1 MHPTRLCLAVLCAM
15 LPLSQGHAAAMDR
28 SGQSVAALFQ
38 KGNYAEIGYSWLSPE
53 VAGTDTS
60 GNAVPEMAKDYEF
73 ITGAIKVDAAPGTA
87 LAFLY
92 DQPYGAD
99 GEYTGNNNFVSAT
112 GNPFGTTGATL
123 AEVKSHSYSLLV
135 NQALNSNLSVHAGL
149 SYQTVEGDVQLRGP
163 AYSVFNGYNLGMDS
177 AGGLGWVLGGAF
189 EKPDIALRAALT
201 YRSEITTHHD
211 TVETNNFAQ
220 NANVAAIGAGVAG
233 GTAAIPA
240 TLTALNTQL
249 VTAQAANNTAA
260 ITQLTGKINQ
270 LGRLYALSQ
279 ISPQHGSSTNV
290 TTPQSIN
297 LDFQTGV
304 MPGTLA
310 FANVRWVDWSGFTI
324 SPQLYSGVAQTPI
337 VGYSKDQWSAQVG
350 LGHKFND
357 LLSASVAALWDSGA
371 GNPVTTLGPTEGYT
385 GVGVGVKITP
395 TPALDVSLGARYLW
409 LGDAEAQLPNGTI
422 VGSFKDN
429 TAVAAGIKLGYH
441 F

>member
-1 MHPTRLCLAVLCAM
+1 MNLSRLALALMAFAV
-15 LPLSQGHAAAMDR
+15 PLSQAHAAAMDR

-73 ITGAIKVDAAPGTA
+73 MTGAIKVDAAPGTA

-123 AEVKSHSYSLLV
+123 PEVKSHSYSLLV
-135 NQALNSNLSVHAGL
+135 NQAVNPMLSVHAGL
-149 SYQTVEGDVQLRGP
+149 SYQTMEGDVKLRGP

-177 AGGLGWVLGGAF
+177 AGGMGWVLGAAF
-189 EKPDIALRAALT
+189 EKPEIALRAALT
-201 YRSEITTHHD
+201 YRSEIRSDHD
-211 TVETNNFAQ
+211 THESYQVATNAAVLGAGALQKF
-220 NANVAAIGAGVAG
+220 NANSPVQATTLQQAIAILQAAPASAANAQLIG
-233 GTAAIPA
+233 TFNS
-240 TLTALNTQL
+240 LLALN
-249 VTAQAANNTAA
+249 NP
-260 ITQLTGKINQ
+260 
-270 LGRLYALSQ
+270 ALN
-279 ISPQHGSSTNV
+279 GARNSSTTIV
-290 TTPQSIN
+290 TPQSVN
-297 LDFQTGV
+297 LEFQTGI
-304 MPGTLA
+304 MAGTLA
-310 FANVRWVDWSGFTI
+310 FANVRWVEWSNFVL
-324 SPQLYSGVAQTPI
+324 SPLVYSNTARTPI
-337 VGYSKDQWSAQVG
+337 ASYDKDQWSAQVG
-350 LGHKFND
+350 VGRKFND
-357 LLSASVAALWDSGA
+357 MVSASISALWDSGA

-385 GVGVGVKITP
+385 GVGLGVKITP

-409 LGDAEAQLPNGTI
+409 LGDAEGQLPNRTV

-429 TAVAAGIKLGYH
+429 TAVAAGVKLGYR

>member
-73 ITGAIKVDAAPGTA
+73 MTGAIKVDAAPGTA

-149 SYQTVEGDVQLRGP
+149 SYQTVEGDVKLRGP

-211 TVETNNFAQ
+211 TVENSQVSTNAPVMIAGAIQQF
-220 NANVAAIGAGVAG
+220 NAATGAGLT
-233 GTAAIPA
+233 TAAQLIA
-240 TLTALNTQL
+240 ALDGAGQTARANQIRTLQAL
-249 VTAQAANNTAA
+249 AAAGLNGT
-260 ITQLTGKINQ
+260 
-270 LGRLYALSQ
+270 R
-279 ISPQHGSSTNV
+279 GSRTNV
-290 TTPQSIN
+290 TTPQSVN

-409 LGDAEAQLPNGTI
+409 LGDAEAQLPNGTV

>member
-1 MHPTRLCLAVLCAM
+1 MKLTHLTLAMLTAA
-15 LPLSQGHAAAMDR
+15 LPLSQAQAAAMDR

-112 GNPFGTTGATL
+112 GNTFGTTGATL

-149 SYQTVEGDVQLRGP
+149 SYQTVEGDVKLRGP

-211 TVETNNFAQ
+211 TVENSQVSTNAPVMIAGAIQQF
-220 NANVAAIGAGVAG
+220 NAATGAGLT
-233 GTAAIPA
+233 TAAQLIA
-240 TLTALNTQL
+240 ALDGAGQTARANQIRTLQAL
-249 VTAQAANNTAA
+249 AAAGLNGT
-260 ITQLTGKINQ
+260 
-270 LGRLYALSQ
+270 R
-279 ISPQHGSSTNV
+279 GSRTNV
-290 TTPQSIN
+290 TTPQSVN

-310 FANVRWVDWSGFTI
+310 FANVRWVDWSGFAI

>member
-73 ITGAIKVDAAPGTA
+73 MTGAIKVDAAPGTA

-149 SYQTVEGDVQLRGP
+149 SYQTVEGDVKLRGP

-211 TVETNNFAQ
+211 TVESNQVSTNAPVMIAGAIQQF
-220 NANVAAIGAGVAG
+220 NAATGAGLT
-233 GTAAIPA
+233 TAAQLIA
-240 TLTALNTQL
+240 ALDGAGQTARANQIRTLQAL
-249 VTAQAANNTAA
+249 AAAGLNGT
-260 ITQLTGKINQ
+260 
-270 LGRLYALSQ
+270 R
-279 ISPQHGSSTNV
+279 GSRTNV
-290 TTPQSIN
+290 TTPQSVN

-324 SPQLYSGVAQTPI
+324 SPQLYSGVGQTPI

-409 LGDAEAQLPNGTI
+409 LGDAEAQLPNGTV

>member
-73 ITGAIKVDAAPGTA
+73 MTGAIKVDAAPGTA

-149 SYQTVEGDVQLRGP
+149 SYQTMEGDVKLRGP

-211 TVETNNFAQ
+211 TVENSQVSTNAPVMIAGAIQQF
-220 NANVAAIGAGVAG
+220 NAATGAGLT
-233 GTAAIPA
+233 TAAQLIA
-240 TLTALNTQL
+240 ALDGAGQTARANQIRTLQAL
-249 VTAQAANNTAA
+249 AAAGLNGT
-260 ITQLTGKINQ
+260 
-270 LGRLYALSQ
+270 R
-279 ISPQHGSSTNV
+279 GSRTNV
-290 TTPQSIN
+290 TTPQSVN

-324 SPQLYSGVAQTPI
+324 SPQLYSGVGQTPI

-409 LGDAEAQLPNGTI
+409 LGDAEAQLPNGTV

>member
-1 MHPTRLCLAVLCAM
+1 
-15 LPLSQGHAAAMDR
+15 
-28 SGQSVAALFQ
+28 
-38 KGNYAEIGYSWLSPE
+38 
-53 VAGTDTS
+53 
-60 GNAVPEMAKDYEF
+60 MAKDYEF

-112 GNPFGTTGATL
+112 GNTFGTTGATL

-149 SYQTVEGDVQLRGP
+149 SYQTVEGDVKLRGP

-211 TVETNNFAQ
+211 TVESNTLALQAAALATQNN
-220 NANVAAIGAGVAG
+220 VPGGLAGVAPSINAIQ
-233 GTAAIPA
+233 TALLDPALPADQAA
-240 TLTALNTQL
+240 TLRTKLASLK
-249 VTAQAANNTAA
+249 
-260 ITQLTGKINQ
+260 KIF
-270 LGRLYALSQ
+270 ALSQ
-279 ISPQHGSSTNV
+279 IPPQSGSRTNV
-290 TTPQSIN
+290 TTPQSVN

-357 LLSASVAALWDSGA
+357 MFSASVAALWDSGA

-409 LGDAEAQLPNGTI
+409 LGDAEAQLPNGTV

>member
-73 ITGAIKVDAAPGTA
+73 MTGAIKVDAAPGTA

-99 GEYTGNNNFVSAT
+99 VEYTGNNNFVSAT

-135 NQALNSNLSVHAGL
+135 NQAVNPMLSVHAGL
-149 SYQTVEGDVQLRGP
+149 SYQTMEGDVKLRGP

-211 TVETNNFAQ
+211 TVESNQVSTNAPVMIAGAIQQF
-220 NANVAAIGAGVAG
+220 NAATGAGLT
-233 GTAAIPA
+233 TAAQLIA
-240 TLTALNTQL
+240 ALDGAGQTARANQIRTLQAL
-249 VTAQAANNTAA
+249 AAAGLNGT
-260 ITQLTGKINQ
+260 
-270 LGRLYALSQ
+270 R
-279 ISPQHGSSTNV
+279 GSRTNV
-290 TTPQSIN
+290 TTPQSVN

-324 SPQLYSGVAQTPI
+324 SPQLYSGVGQTPI

-409 LGDAEAQLPNGTI
+409 LGDAEAQLPNGTV

>member
-1 MHPTRLCLAVLCAM
+1 
-15 LPLSQGHAAAMDR
+15 
-28 SGQSVAALFQ
+28 
-38 KGNYAEIGYSWLSPE
+38 
-53 VAGTDTS
+53 
-60 GNAVPEMAKDYEF
+60 
-73 ITGAIKVDAAPGTA
+73 
-87 LAFLY
+87 
-92 DQPYGAD
+92 
-99 GEYTGNNNFVSAT
+99 
-112 GNPFGTTGATL
+112 
-123 AEVKSHSYSLLV
+123 
-135 NQALNSNLSVHAGL
+135 
-149 SYQTVEGDVQLRGP
+149 
-163 AYSVFNGYNLGMDS
+163 
-177 AGGLGWVLGGAF
+177 
-189 EKPDIALRAALT
+189 
-201 YRSEITTHHD
+201 
-211 TVETNNFAQ
+211 VETNNFAQ

>member
-53 VAGTDTS
+53 VAGTDTN

-73 ITGAIKVDAAPGTA
+73 MTGAIKVDAAPGTA

-99 GEYTGNNNFVSAT
+99 VEYTGNNNFVSAT

-149 SYQTVEGDVQLRGP
+149 SYQTMEGDVKLRGP

-211 TVETNNFAQ
+211 TVENSQVSTNAPVMIAGAIQQF
-220 NANVAAIGAGVAG
+220 NAATGAGLT
-233 GTAAIPA
+233 TAAQLIA
-240 TLTALNTQL
+240 ALDGAGQTARANQIRTLQAL
-249 VTAQAANNTAA
+249 AAAGLNGT
-260 ITQLTGKINQ
+260 
-270 LGRLYALSQ
+270 R
-279 ISPQHGSSTNV
+279 GSRTNI
-290 TTPQSIN
+290 TTPQSVN

-324 SPQLYSGVAQTPI
+324 SPQLYSGVGQTPI

-409 LGDAEAQLPNGTI
+409 LGDAEAQLPNGTV

>member
-73 ITGAIKVDAAPGTA
+73 MTGAIKVDAAPGTA

-149 SYQTVEGDVQLRGP
+149 SYQTVEGDVKLRGP

-211 TVETNNFAQ
+211 TVESNQVSTNAPVMIAGAIQQF
-220 NANVAAIGAGVAG
+220 NAATGAGLT
-233 GTAAIPA
+233 TAAQLIA
-240 TLTALNTQL
+240 ALDGAGQTARANQIRTLQAL
-249 VTAQAANNTAA
+249 AAAGLNGT
-260 ITQLTGKINQ
+260 
-270 LGRLYALSQ
+270 R
-279 ISPQHGSSTNV
+279 GSRTNV
-290 TTPQSIN
+290 TTPQSVN

-324 SPQLYSGVAQTPI
+324 SPQLYSGVGQTPI

-409 LGDAEAQLPNGTI
+409 LGDAEAQLPTGTV